1 MICCGRLFH
10 WLKGLTSAG
19 RERPGRPFPAVFGVL
34 TRSPANGGK
43 SSTLYHGPNARFA
56 CLKAEMLRPIALAG
70 SLAGIAAPIAA
81 ILIAVAVPPATPA
94 RAQGIGNIFSDPVPR
109 PPGNIPR
116 GNQPPPPQEE
126 EEEVP
131 ALPQGRVLPAPNRP
145 LPGQGSNMPGPV
157 QTQPLAPPP
166 GTTVIPQ
173 NVPPAVAVQP
183 PQPGV
188 NPTLPGLPPGQRQ
201 PKGVPQTPASLQPGD
216 EVVQEPPAAKIINK
230 KASFS
235 GLDKI
240 TGRIINFDED
250 IGETVQF
257 GALRVKTDACYT
269 RPATEAANTD
279 AFVEVDEITLQ
290 GEVKRIFSGWMFAA
304 SPGLHGVEHPIYDI
318 WLTDCKG
325 PETTVVTAAPDPKPA
340 PPPPPAAQKRPPAP
354 KQAVPRPPAP
364 TQQQV
369 QQQPPPPPAPPPPQ
383 QPGGL
388 FGIFR

>member
-1 MICCGRLFH
+1 MFR
-10 WLKGLTSAG
+10 T
-19 RERPGRPFPAVFGVL
+19 
-34 TRSPANGGK
+34 
-43 SSTLYHGPNARFA
+43 
-56 CLKAEMLRPIALAG
+56 IALTGFAALLAATTI
-70 SLAGIAAPIAA
+70 SLAP
-81 ILIAVAVPPATPA
+81 PA
-94 RAQGIGNIFSDPVPR
+94 RAQIGNIFSDPAPR

-116 GNQPPPPQEE
+116 GNQQQPDD

-131 ALPQGRVLPAPNRP
+131 ELPQGRVLPTPNRP
-145 LPGQGSNMPGPV
+145 LPGQGVPPPGSV
-157 QTQPLAPPP
+157 QSQPLAPPP

-173 NVPPAVAVQP
+173 NVPPGIAVAP
-183 PQPGV
+183 PQPGQGV
-188 NPTLPGLPPGQRQ
+188 AVAPPAANPLPGLPPGQRQ
-201 PKGVPQTPASLQPGD
+201 PKVVPQSPATLQPGD
-216 EVVQEPPAAKIINK
+216 EVVSEPPAQKIVNK

-290 GEVKRIFSGWMFAA
+290 GEVKRIFSGWMYAA

-325 PETTVVTAAPDPKPA
+325 PDTTIVTAQPEPPK
-340 PPPPPAAQKRPPAP
+340 PPPPPPPVQKRAPP
-354 KQAVPRPPAP
+354 KQAQRPPP
-364 TQQQV
+364 PQPQFQQ
-369 QQQPPPPPAPPPPQ
+369 QQQPPPPPP

-388 FGIFR
+388 FGIFRQ

>member
-1 MICCGRLFH
+1 MYPCTMVKSPIRL
-10 WLKGLTSAG
+10 LKPHDMFRA
-19 RERPGRPFPAVFGVL
+19 
-34 TRSPANGGK
+34 
-43 SSTLYHGPNARFA
+43 
-56 CLKAEMLRPIALAG
+56 IALTGFVALVFATTVP
-70 SLAGIAAPIAA
+70 LA
-81 ILIAVAVPPATPA
+81 PPAH
-94 RAQGIGNIFSDPVPR
+94 AQIGNIFSEPAPR

-116 GNQPPPPQEE
+116 GNQQAAPPSDD

-131 ALPQGRVLPAPNRP
+131 ALPQGRLLPTPNRP
-145 LPGQGSNMPGPV
+145 PPGQGVPPPGSV
-157 QTQPLAPPP
+157 QSQPLAPPP

-173 NVPPAVAVQP
+173 NTPPTVAIAP
-183 PQPGV
+183 PEPSQAPAPGT
-188 NPTLPGLPPGQRQ
+188 NPGLPGLPPGQRQ
-201 PKGVPQTPASLQPGD
+201 PKGTPQTPATLQPGD
-216 EVVQEPPAAKIINK
+216 EIVTEPPAQKIINK

-290 GEVKRIFSGWMFAA
+290 GEVKRIFSGWMYAA

-325 PETTVVTAAPDPKPA
+325 PDQTVVTAAPDPPKAPT
-340 PPPPPAAQKRPPAP
+340 PPPPLQQKRTSPQ
-354 KQAVPRPPAP
+354 KQAAPRPPQP
-364 TQQQV
+364 QFQQPPQ
-369 QQQPPPPPAPPPPQ
+369 QQQPPPPPQ
-383 QPGGL
+383 RPGGL
-388 FGIFR
+388 FGGLFGN

>member
-1 MICCGRLFH
+1 MSR
-10 WLKGLTSAG
+10 T
-19 RERPGRPFPAVFGVL
+19 VVL
-34 TRSPANGGK
+34 TA
-43 SSTLYHGPNARFA
+43 
-56 CLKAEMLRPIALAG
+56 IAALLAAMTI
-70 SLAGIAAPIAA
+70 SLAP
-81 ILIAVAVPPATPA
+81 PA
-94 RAQGIGNIFSDPVPR
+94 RAQIGNIFSDPVPR
-109 PPGNIPR
+109 PPGNVPR
-116 GNQPPPPQEE
+116 GYQQAPDDEE
-126 EEEVP
+126 DVP
-131 ALPQGRVLPAPNRP
+131 ALPQGRLLPTPNRP
-145 LPGQGSNMPGPV
+145 PPAQGVPPPGAF

-166 GTTVIPQ
+166 GTTVVPQ
-173 NVPPAVAVQP
+173 NA

-188 NPTLPGLPPGQRQ
+188 AVAPPGASPPPGQRQ
-201 PKGVPQTPASLQPGD
+201 PKNVPQSPPTLQPGD
-216 EVVQEPPAAKIINK
+216 EVVTEPPAQKIVNK

-269 RPATEAANTD
+269 RPATEAANSD

-304 SPGLHGVEHPIYDI
+304 SPGLHAVEHPIYDI

-325 PETTVVTAAPDPKPA
+325 PLTTVVTAQPEAPKPTPAPPPQKRAPRPRPPPQVQPA
-340 PPPPPAAQKRPPAP
+340 PPPPPPP
-354 KQAVPRPPAP
+354 
-364 TQQQV
+364 QQ
-369 QQQPPPPPAPPPPQ
+369 Q

>member
-1 MICCGRLFH
+1 M
-10 WLKGLTSAG
+10 
-19 RERPGRPFPAVFGVL
+19 P
-34 TRSPANGGK
+34 
-43 SSTLYHGPNARFA
+43 
-56 CLKAEMLRPIALAG
+56 
-70 SLAGIAAPIAA
+70 
-81 ILIAVAVPPATPA
+81 
-94 RAQGIGNIFSDPVPR
+94 DD
-109 PPGNIPR
+109 
-116 GNQPPPPQEE
+116 

-131 ALPQGRVLPAPNRP
+131 ELPQGRLLPTPNRP
-145 LPGQGSNMPGPV
+145 LPGQGVPPPGSV
-157 QTQPLAPPP
+157 QSQPLAPPP

-173 NVPPAVAVQP
+173 NTPPGVAVAP
-183 PQPGV
+183 PQPNQGV
-188 NPTLPGLPPGQRQ
+188 AVAPPGANPLPPGQRQ
-201 PKGVPQTPASLQPGD
+201 QKGVPQTPATLQPGD
-216 EVVQEPPAAKIINK
+216 EVVSEPPAQKIVNK

-318 WLTDCKG
+318 WLTDCKA
-325 PETTVVTAAPDPKPA
+325 PDATVVSVQPDLPKPA
-340 PPPPPAAQKRPPAP
+340 PPPPAQKRPPQQ
-354 KQAVPRPPAP
+354 KQAQRPPP
-364 TQQQV
+364 QQPQPL
-369 QQQPPPPPAPPPPQ
+369 PPPPQAPPPQ

-388 FGIFR
+388 FGIFRQ

>member
-1 MICCGRLFH
+1 
-10 WLKGLTSAG
+10 
-19 RERPGRPFPAVFGVL
+19 
-34 TRSPANGGK
+34 
-43 SSTLYHGPNARFA
+43 
-56 CLKAEMLRPIALAG
+56 MLRTIALTG
-70 SLAGIAAPIAA
+70 LAALLAAATIPLA
-81 ILIAVAVPPATPA
+81 LPAQ
-94 RAQGIGNIFSDPVPR
+94 AQIGNIFSDPAPR

-116 GNQPPPPQEE
+116 GAQPPPPDD

-131 ALPQGRVLPAPNRP
+131 ELPQGRLLPTPNRP
-145 LPGQGSNMPGPV
+145 LPGQGVPAPGAV
-157 QTQPLAPPP
+157 QSQPLAPPP
-166 GTTVIPQ
+166 GTTIIPQ
-173 NVPPAVAVQP
+173 NAPPGIAVAP
-183 PQPGV
+183 PQPNQGV
-188 NPTLPGLPPGQRQ
+188 AVAPPAGSPLPGLPPGQRQ
-201 PKGVPQTPASLQPGD
+201 PKGVPQTPATLQPGD
-216 EVVQEPPAAKIINK
+216 EVVTEPPAQKIVNK

-318 WLTDCKG
+318 WLTDCKV
-325 PETTVVTAAPDPKPA
+325 PDTTVVNAAPPEPPKPA
-340 PPPPPAAQKRPPAP
+340 APPPVQKRAPP
-354 KQAVPRPPAP
+354 KQAVPRPPP
-364 TQQQV
+364 QQQTQQQP
-369 QQQPPPPPAPPPPQ
+369 QPPPPPQ

-388 FGIFR
+388 FGIFRQ